1 MSGELSMKNEE
12 LWLKLILYK
21 LIYLI
26 DFLIKIT
33 RNFKI
38 NQLKTSPIKEKYP
51 LNSSL
56 IRCAS

>member
-21 LIYLI
+21 LISLI

-38 NQLKTSPIKEKYP
+38 NQLKTSPIKEKY
-51 LNSSL
+51 L
-56 IRCAS
+56 